1 MPNSLDHLVQWWF
14 SEARGAK
21 REKNWE
27 MLIKRYKN
35 LTERRGTNLEGLL
48 NNIII
53 HSNVV
58 NIFS

>member
-1 MPNSLDHLVQWWF
+1 M
-14 SEARGAK
+14 